1 MSSFRHPSTSA
12 NQVPHPQTAFP
23 FLRLPPELRNIVYRL
38 LLISPLRD
46 DEIGLFIDPGNGT
59 YRWGTHTAILRTNHQ
74 VFAESSSIF
83 YGENIFTVHGS
94 DDSLWFAD
102 EGLPSRARN
111 TYPWATHSFD
121 AICQM
126 QRWKFIIRL
135 DPRVRAA
142 DEKLLAPPFH
152 RLKRDIGYMCRLLA
166 YCYRLREVI
175 IELWRGQGESTEPA
189 FATGTGVLE
198 PFTTMRGAE
207 NVIIR
212 GDLTDEYAEFLKQ
225 LMQAPK
231 IPLPSRFDFM
241 SLPLKVRKKIYRYLL
256 VDKYYIEPFKRNY
269 HTSVRRLCPNILAT
283 NKPIFREAGK
293 IFFGENG
300 ILFDISGSATFRHD
314 LMELYVARSLR
325 RFTHFR
331 ISVGGG
337 GNPGAEASAV
347 NLACRVLVSVLH
359 LDRLIISNSWTFLT
373 NGFIVY
379 SSDDDVLY
387 PLQRL
392 CNVGKVRIEGHISA
406 EFCLYLRR
414 KLEGPYPGHACSKSP
429 HDAYP
434 NLPWRFS
441 DLILPKAIFSEVG
454 YGLWEAPSRY
464 PANERAPNT
473 KAGCR
478 RCNKLGSGMSE
489 SSIAYLTEFLKRG
502 KL

>member
-1 MSSFRHPSTSA
+1 MSSFQHSSTPA

-23 FLRLPPELRNIVYRL
+23 FLRIPPELRNEIYRL

-46 DEIGLFIDPGNGT
+46 DEIGLFIDPGSGT
-59 YRWGTHTAILRTNHQ
+59 YRWGSYTAILRTNHQ
-74 VFAESSSIF
+74 VFTESSGIF

-152 RLKRDIGYMCRLLA
+152 RLKCDIGYMCRLLA

-189 FATGTGVLE
+189 FATGPGVLE
-198 PFTTMRGAE
+198 PFTTIRGAE
-207 NVIIR
+207 NVTIR
-212 GDLTDEYAEFLKQ
+212 GDLTDEFAGFLKQ

-231 IPLPSRFDFM
+231 VLLPSRFNFM
-241 SLPLKVRKKIYRYLL
+241 SLPLNVRKKLYRYLL
-256 VDKYYIEPFKRNY
+256 LDKYYIDPFK
-269 HTSVRRLCPNILAT
+269 S
-283 NKPIFREAGK
+283 GK
-293 IFFGENG
+293 IFFSENG

-314 LMELYVARSLR
+314 LMQLFVASSLR
-325 RFTHFR
+325 RFNHFR

-337 GNPGAEASAV
+337 GRPGAEASAV

-359 LDRLIISNSWTFLT
+359 LDHLIISNSWTILG
-373 NGFIVY
+373 NGFIMP
-379 SSDDDVLY
+379 SSDNEVLY

-392 CNVGKVRIEGHISA
+392 CNVGKGRIEGHISP
-406 EFCLYLRR
+406 EFGLYRRR
-414 KLEGPYPGHACSKSP
+414 KLEGPYPGHAYSKSP

-441 DLILPKAIFSEVG
+441 DLIPPKAILSDVD

-464 PANERAPNT
+464 PANERAPNA

-489 SSIAYLTEFLKRG
+489 SSIAYLTESLKRG